1 MSFYAS
7 NPDVRVCFTVLN
19 WSPQRLLE
27 HIPTIHVFLG
37 PYLRGEEVPS
47 TEGWISFD
55 DRLRRQI
62 LCLTGQLRSASAF
75 SLSRDLGL
83 HLPYRSKGDVIYVL
97 KSFIMEGQST
107 EHFNLIPEDNNTDKM
122 YSINRTSRKSVV
134 IRAKQARLDESLQNN
149 NDRR

>member
-1 MSFYAS
+1 MIEDRMSFYAS

-75 SLSRDLGL
+75 SLSRDALLIAEVGRPGL
-83 HLPYRSKGDVIYVL
+83 TRCCGKLERILNISLMRSNLYV
-97 KSFIMEGQST
+97 SHT
-107 EHFNLIPEDNNTDKM
+107 
-122 YSINRTSRKSVV
+122 
-134 IRAKQARLDESLQNN
+134 
-149 NDRR
+149 